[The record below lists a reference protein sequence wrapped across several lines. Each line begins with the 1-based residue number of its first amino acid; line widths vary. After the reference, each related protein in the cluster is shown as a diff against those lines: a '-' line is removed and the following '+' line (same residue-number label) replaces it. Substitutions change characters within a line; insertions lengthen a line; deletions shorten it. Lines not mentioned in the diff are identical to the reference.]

1 MIDKLDDAFRFHATA
16 LDLRAQRQE
25 ILASNIA
32 NADTPNYKARDVNF
46 RTQLAAA
53 LATGRGL
60 DGTGPRALAGTGP
73 RGLEGSGPRG
83 TAGTLMR
90 TSARHFPGTTASGVP
105 SQSLLYRVPAQ
116 ASVDGN
122 TVEMDAERA
131 QFADNALHYEAS
143 ITLLNMQIK
152 NLLSAIQG

>member
-1 MIDKLDDAFRFHATA
+1 MIDKLDDAFRFHAAA
-16 LDLRAQRQE
+16 LDLRAKRQE

-46 RTQLAAA
+46 RTELAAA
-53 LATGRGL
+53 L
-60 DGTGPRALAGTGP
+60 GTGP
-73 RGLEGSGPRG
+73 RGPEGTGPRLPS
-83 TAGTLMR
+83 GTLAR
-90 TSARHFPGTTASGVP
+90 TSARHLPGTAESGVP
-105 SQSLLYRVPAQ
+105 VQSLLYRVPAQ

-143 ITLLNMQIK
+143 ITLLNMQIR